1 MLKNIYKY
9 VASWDFE
16 IYIYLYIDIDLKK
29 KKKRQIVNKMG
40 ISKINHW
47 MIHEFC
53 E

>member
-29 KKKRQIVNKMG
+29 KKKDKLLTKWELVRSTTG
-40 ISKINHW
+40 
-47 MIHEFC
+47 
-53 E
+53 